1 MSREGARHR
10 RGRHA
15 PPRRRQ
21 GRARDFSL
29 IGFKQDFAALTY
41 GQGITLYSFSKQGA
55 EALQIQELPA
65 AVVLPDEAQLII
77 RVSRDGKQE
86 DWTYPVLRLNVAIE
100 EWWRGIGFLS
110 RNK

>member
-1 MSREGARHR
+1 M
-10 RGRHA
+10 
-15 PPRRRQ
+15 
-21 GRARDFSL
+21 
-29 IGFKQDFAALTY
+29 
-41 GQGITLYSFSKQGA
+41 
-55 EALQIQELPA
+55 
-65 AVVLPDEAQLII
+65 VLPDEAQLII